1 MTVLPQQH
9 EADLLLQ
16 VRGDETVRDL
26 PFHNVIWNGE
36 IAATFMAACLWRKA
50 DMKGRQGA
58 VFDIPMRPPELRI
71 LRGSHIFSIG

>member
-1 MTVLPQQH
+1 MDRFLGLMTVLPQQH

-36 IAATFMAACLWRKA
+36 IAATFMAACFVAKA

-58 VFDIPMRPPELRI
+58 VCDIQGDS
-71 LRGSHIFSIG
+71 RGSDPSN